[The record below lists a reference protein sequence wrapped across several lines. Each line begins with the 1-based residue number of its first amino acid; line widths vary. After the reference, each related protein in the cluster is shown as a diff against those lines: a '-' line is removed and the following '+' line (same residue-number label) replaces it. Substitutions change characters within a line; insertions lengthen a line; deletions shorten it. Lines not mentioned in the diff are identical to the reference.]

1 MTVENTRAALRTF
14 DEHLHLMTLIEPCC
28 IQDSLQTS
36 GLVPNGDLFTA
47 TPSLSGSTVMDD
59 VLKEVR
65 SCIEHNGAEKFLVF
79 INVLQ
84 TEGRYVLL
92 GCHIFSK
99 LLVQYLYI
107 AMYVRTYIYVPVL
120 GLLYTSV
127 IRMYVCMYLIQS
139 KHSL

>member
-1 MTVENTRAALRTF
+1 MTVEDLTKAALRTF

-28 IQDSLQTS
+28 IQENLQTS

-47 TPSLSGSTVMDD
+47 TPSLSGSTVMDN

-84 TEGRYVLL
+84 TEGRYMV
-92 GCHIFSK
+92 F
-99 LLVQYLYI
+99 
-107 AMYVRTYIYVPVL
+107 
-120 GLLYTSV
+120 GLHLS
-127 IRMYVCMYLIQS
+127 C
-139 KHSL
+139 K